1 MRWTERLQ
9 VPKVALLA
17 ADAHSHWLHTPGQK
31 ASYQDERLLLHRGRD
46 GILRVS
52 TVLREWREEQQ
63 ESQLDQNYSR
73 NRNRIGGSSL
83 RGKWIVS
90 VQCAD

>member
-1 MRWTERLQ
+1 MRWTVGTQ

-17 ADAHSHWLHTPGQK
+17 ADAHRHSLHTPGEK
-31 ASYQDERLLLHRGRD
+31 ASNHYERSLPHRGCDR
-46 GILRVS
+46 ILQVS
-52 TVLREWREEQQ
+52 TVLRECREGQQ
-63 ESQLDQNYSR
+63 EFQLDENYSR

-83 RGKWIVS
+83 RGEWTVS